1 MALSEF
7 ERHKVEVEVG
17 RFVETHRPPEN
28 IRDQLDLGYRVENQS
43 VYLFEI
49 RPCWDKPQETMECP
63 VAKATYS
70 KGQAIWKVY
79 WQRADLKW
87 HRYDPTPE
95 VDQLVDFLALV
106 GEDEHACFFG

>member
-7 ERHKVEVEVG
+7 ERKKAEVETD
-17 RFVETHRPPEN
+17 RFVQANRPPEDM
-28 IRDQLDLGYRVENQS
+28 RDQLDLGYRIENQS
-43 VYLFEI
+43 VLLFEI
-49 RPCWDKPQETMECP
+49 RPRWDRPQEEMELP

-70 KGQAIWKVY
+70 KAQAVWKVY